1 MNKKENVEN
10 GNRQYM
16 KLENAGEYEG
26 ILFKN
31 TKSRFQ
37 PAYNL
42 VVNNSLV
49 YNIRGYMA
57 KQIKEIEPEVVNHKV
72 YMKIEKKHS
81 NKYNKDFLKIIGL
94 KVFENAIQTKLQVEH
109 IIE

>member
-42 VVNNSLV
+42 VVNDNLV
-49 YNIRGYMA
+49 LNIKGYVA

-72 YMKIEKKHS
+72 YMKVEKKHS
-81 NKYNKDFLKIIGL
+81 KKYNKDFLKIVGI
-94 KVFENAIQTKLQVEH
+94 KVFENAIQSKLQVEH

>member
-10 GNRQYM
+10 RQYM
-16 KLENAGEYEG
+16 KLENPGEYEG

-42 VVNNSLV
+42 VVNDNLV
-49 YNIRGYMA
+49 LNIRGYIA
-57 KQIKEIEPEVVNHKV
+57 RQIREIENEVVNHKV
-72 YMKIEKKHS
+72 FMKIEKKHS
-81 NKYNKDFLKIIGL
+81 NKYNNDFLKITGL
-94 KVFENAIQTKLQVEH
+94 KVFENATQSKLQVEH

>member
-42 VVNNSLV
+42 VVNDNLV
-49 YNIRGYMA
+49 LNIRGYIA
-57 KQIKEIEPEVVNHKV
+57 KQIREIEPEVINHKI

-81 NKYNKDFLKIIGL
+81 NKYNKDFLKIVGI
-94 KVFENAIQTKLQVEH
+94 KVFENAIQSKLQVEH